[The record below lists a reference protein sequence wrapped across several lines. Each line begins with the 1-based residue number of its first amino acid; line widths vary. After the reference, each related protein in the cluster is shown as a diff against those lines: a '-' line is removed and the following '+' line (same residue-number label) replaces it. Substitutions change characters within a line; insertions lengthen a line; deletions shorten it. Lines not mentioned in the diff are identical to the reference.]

1 MPMPSVP
8 RPADNCGMPLAKRH
22 DDDQTPRGHLDE
34 GRLHDLLGYQMAQA
48 TIVTTAAFMRAVGT
62 PLKLRPVEYTILQ
75 LINENGAI
83 TPGRL
88 ARALGMTA
96 PGITVWL
103 DRLHGR
109 GLVLRER
116 SQADRRV
123 QDVSLTAEGQALV
136 SQASGVLLAAEDE
149 ALQPLTR
156 GERTMLLELLHKVA
170 CLRSR

>member
-1 MPMPSVP
+1 M
-8 RPADNCGMPLAKRH
+8 
-22 DDDQTPRGHLDE
+22 TPRGRLDE

-75 LINENGAI
+75 LMKENGDI

-88 ARALGMTA
+88 AKALGMTA

-123 QDVSLTAEGQALV
+123 QDLTLTAEGQALV
-136 SQASGVLLAAEDE
+136 VKASAALHVEEDG
-149 ALQPLTR
+149 ALQPLSR

-170 CLRSR
+170 CLRTR